1 MVFLKWNDHSS
12 FFGCKI
18 VHNPEEADFI
28 VDDIIDSGKTKKR
41 FKKLFPKKKFIPL
54 FEKDKKING

>member
-1 MVFLKWNDHSS
+1 MIIAG

-41 FKKLFPKKKFIPL
+41 FKKLFL
-54 FEKDKKING
+54 RRNLYHYLKKIKK